1 MADQITLTLQRRQV
15 VGKKARRLRKEG
27 LIPGNVYGRGR
38 QSIPVQLNALEFRR
52 ALKGHGAAT
61 ILRLALDG
69 TTDAAVIRHMQ
80 HEPVTGAL
88 QHIDFMHIEMSE
100 PMRARI
106 PLRLEGEAPAVKS
119 GDGILLH
126 LLEAV
131 EVEALPANLP
141 QAIVLDITP
150 LTEVNQAL
158 HVSDAR
164 VPGGVT
170 VLTDPAELVA
180 KIERPRIVVEA
191 EEPTPAAA
199 APAQAPT
206 EESATEPGAGSTAE

>member
-1 MADQITLTLQRRQV
+1 MADQITLTLQRRQA
-15 VGKKARRLRKEG
+15 VGKWARRLRKEG
-27 LIPGNVYGRGR
+27 IIPGNIYGRGR
-38 QSIPVQLNALEFRR
+38 QSIPVQLNALEFHR
-52 ALKGHGAAT
+52 ALKGHGTAT
-61 ILRLALDG
+61 ILHLALDG
-69 TTDAAVIRHMQ
+69 TTDTAVIRHVQ
-80 HEPVTGAL
+80 HEPVTGAI

-100 PMRARI
+100 PIRARV

-141 QAIVLDITP
+141 QALVLDVTP
-150 LTEVNQAL
+150 LAEVNQAL

-164 VPGGVT
+164 VPSGVT
-170 VLTDPAELVA
+170 VLTEPAELVV
-180 KIERPRIVVEA
+180 KIERPRLVVEA

-199 APAQAPT
+199 APTQAPA
-206 EESATEPGAGSTAE
+206 EETVPEPEAGSTAE